1 MMGSGGKAINL
12 RSKKVQCLQVH
23 PERGLTL
30 SEGVSVPAQAVFLP
44 LRRYSNRGGPAL
56 SEAAVISGSLNTY
69 QVHRSLTS
77 HLLKLR
83 REVCPFFVK
92 VLRVRFIFGK
102 RRTERFLAV
111 LSHLSFW
118 RLSPTTSG
126 EKLPWSV
133 RVAPALCP
141 STGRIGPPFFKC
153 PLDFCSLS

>member
-1 MMGSGGKAINL
+1 MPFAKMLNCDQSDMVSFWCFFFSSFPFQGLPGRAGIKGSKGEPVSESVSLMMGSGGKAINL

-30 SEGVSVPAQAVFLP
+30 SEGVCVPAQAVFLP

-83 REVCPFFVK
+83 REVCPF
-92 VLRVRFIFGK
+92 L
-102 RRTERFLAV
+102 
-111 LSHLSFW
+111 
-118 RLSPTTSG
+118 
-126 EKLPWSV
+126 
-133 RVAPALCP
+133 
-141 STGRIGPPFFKC
+141 
-153 PLDFCSLS
+153 